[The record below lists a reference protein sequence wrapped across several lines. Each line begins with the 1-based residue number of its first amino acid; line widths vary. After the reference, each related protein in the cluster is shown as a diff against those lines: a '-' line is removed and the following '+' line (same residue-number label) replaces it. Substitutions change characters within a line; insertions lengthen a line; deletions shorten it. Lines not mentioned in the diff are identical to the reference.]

1 MTWYSVLAIIILTGF
16 LIINTGLA
24 ITNMLLAKVLMQIL
38 VDKKGIDAIVTISFK
53 EWFNGFCKNLV
64 PFENL
69 KNFHTVIDNII
80 EALDIEEL

>member
-1 MTWYSVLAIIILTGF
+1 MNYSTLAIIILADF
-16 LIINTGLA
+16 LIINTSLA
-24 ITNMLLAKVLMQIL
+24 IINMRLAKLLMQIL

-53 EWFNGFCKNLV
+53 EWFNGFCENLV